1 MRIFLFCVG
10 KNRFDFF
17 FRKMFS
23 QMFAKRISFGLISI
37 KQQPIRGYAKKTKGK
52 SKLKAEPEIPPSDAL
67 DLTKYTNSMIKSVD
81 WFKQELG
88 GMALGRASP
97 GNS

>member
-1 MRIFLFCVG
+1 
-10 KNRFDFF
+10 
-17 FRKMFS
+17 MFS
-23 QMFAKRISFGLISI
+23 RMFSKRISFGLISI
-37 KQQPIRGYAKKTKGK
+37 KQPIRCYAKKIKGK
-52 SKLKAEPEIPPSDAL
+52 SKAEPEILQSDAL
-67 DLTKYTNSMIKSVD
+67 DLTKYTNSMIKSID